1 MKIITLI
8 RGLPG
13 SGKSFLSG
21 SLREG
26 SDGTLVMWVEAD
38 DYFYDDYGN
47 YVFNANELT
56 QAHEHCQQRTRLY
69 SEQDADVVVANT
81 FTTLSEMK
89 PYYLMAK
96 ELGAKLN
103 VITCQG
109 DFGSEH
115 DVPQE
120 TYDKMKKRFF
130 HGDVIAELDKL
141 YGV

>member
-1 MKIITLI
+1 MNVLTLI

-13 SGKSFLSG
+13 SGKTCLANQLYNDYTECF
-21 SLREG
+21 
-26 SDGTLVMWVEAD
+26 EAD
-38 DYFYDDYGN
+38 SYFYDDYGN
-47 YVFNANELT
+47 YVFDANELKA
-56 QAHEHCQQRTRLY
+56 AHESCKNITEISLLNGY
-69 SEQDADVVVANT
+69 NVVVSNT

-96 ELGAKLN
+96 ELDVKLN

-109 DFGSEH
+109 SFGSVH

-130 HGDVIAELDKL
+130 HGDVIKELEKL

>member
-1 MKIITLI
+1 MKTLTLI

-13 SGKSFLSG
+13 SGKT
-21 SLREG
+21 
-26 SDGTLVMWVEAD
+26 TLATKSRFYSTAHIEAD

-47 YVFNANELT
+47 YVFDPTKLQE
-56 QAHEHCQQRTRLY
+56 AHDWCQKNTRRYLEEEFFDGVNV
-69 SEQDADVVVANT
+69 SNT

-89 PYYLMAK
+89 PYYLLAK
-96 ELGAKLN
+96 ELGAELN

-109 DFGSEH
+109 SFGSVH

-130 HGDVIAELDKL
+130 HGDVIKELEKL
-141 YGV
+141 YGI